1 VKIDR
6 PASSL
11 VVFLGK
17 ACNEIAYILLSS
29 QSGVTGGSMINDRK
43 GDFAVSWSRYLDK

>member
-1 VKIDR
+1 LECSGAGTGSAFKLKEQFGDR

-17 ACNEIAYILLSS
+17 ALNGIDSTFEWF
-29 QSGVTGGSMINDRK
+29 D
-43 GDFAVSWSRYLDK
+43 